1 MYISYTLDF
10 LFFTILSMYGC
21 EIENCTIFY
30 ARNAS
35 FRNQQFKTKAES
47 TLLLYSEILF
57 FFISFWNNNLL
68 FKF

>member
-1 MYISYTLDF
+1 MYS
-10 LFFTILSMYGC
+10 C